1 MTTPRLSRND
11 QKALDELTTDT
22 VRTVGQV
29 AELTGLSKHSA
40 REALNRLVR
49 AKLAR
54 VYDLA
59 GRGGP
64 RGYTKVLP

>member
-1 MTTPRLSRND
+1 
-11 QKALDELTTDT
+11 